1 MADIRA
7 ALATYDLAMAGF
19 DEACEEGEPLAKDYE
34 YRDDDAVAFAAEA
47 SEWIRAALEALEPA
61 QIKKV
66 ERRLAIRQQGNPPQ
80 SGAEQEQDQ

>member
-7 ALATYDLAMAGF
+7 SLATYDLAMAAF
-19 DEACEEGEPLAKDYE
+19 EEASGDGGPLAKDYE

-47 SEWIRAALEALEPA
+47 SEWIRTALEVLPP
-61 QIKKV
+61 QWV
-66 ERRLAIRQQGNPPQ
+66 ETIAAHLHNPPQ